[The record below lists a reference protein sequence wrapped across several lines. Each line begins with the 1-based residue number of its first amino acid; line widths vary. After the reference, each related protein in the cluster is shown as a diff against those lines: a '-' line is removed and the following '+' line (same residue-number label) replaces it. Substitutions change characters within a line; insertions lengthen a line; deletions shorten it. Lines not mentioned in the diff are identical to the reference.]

1 MYNWASYIKLVVCYG
16 ARYNRIKYPRANMI
30 HTVLSVPCILLHVI
44 LFLIRG
50 SLRLTHNGVR
60 RRIMAILYTCNFALM
75 YTNNQNMGEKK
86 NTPIYV
92 SWMKFLVRFESS
104 NYSIV
109 SSSRSN
115 WCNTCTC
122 ALSCVYLDNCHHIDS
137 FAYHLSFTFH
147 WNKYT
152 YWG

>member
-1 MYNWASYIKLVVCYG
+1 MYNWASYIQTCSRL
-16 ARYNRIKYPRANMI
+16 NRIKSPRANMI
-30 HTVLSVPCILLHVI
+30 HTVLSVLYILLHVI

-50 SLRLTHNGVR
+50 SPRLTYNGVR
-60 RRIMAILYTCNFALM
+60 RRIMAVLYTCNFALM